1 MISVG
6 TNATLTIEDSN
17 DKSTH
22 YITLDSWQGKEVD
35 EGTETELNNGSGTV
49 KVSGG
54 YITGGTAN
62 THAVTGGGIKIGT
75 DVSLTLQDGVVTGNK
90 SSEFGGGIF
99 VAGKLTLKG
108 EKAEQE
114 QNAAQQEAR
123 S

>member
-1 MISVG
+1 M
-6 TNATLTIEDSN
+6 TIEDSN

-99 VAGKLTLKG
+99 VALQH
-108 EKAEQE
+108 EQQGRDCE
-114 QNAAQQEAR
+114 QDR
-123 S
+123 